1 MNLPSWWRAVAGI
14 AAALNV
20 WAQTP
25 GTLDPAYLLPVGTDA
40 PPMLLAPAPAGKLYV
55 SGVFTNY
62 AGTGRGALARLS
74 RDGTVDPAFT
84 LPPLL
89 KISPPFILNGQVIVP
104 GSTNVGTIKGIL
116 VLPDGRAV
124 IAGGFTHLGDTQRPG
139 LAVLNLDGSPAPFAP
154 AIGKI
159 DPDALLAGPDGTLYV
174 SGIGFADTNRLP
186 VLRLKLDGARDSGF
200 VPPTVASL
208 GYAGS
213 FASVLRAGPGGT
225 VYFAASVTLANF
237 SSAFEIVRLQ
247 PNGNLDVTFAGGG
260 QARVANPGLA
270 TFQSSPSG
278 QLLFTGLD
286 SFRGGTLPRK
296 INRLT
301 LDGAVDPTFQAT
313 VDPGIFGRLVAVQPD
328 GKLLYVGSDRA
339 LGRLHLDGSV
349 DPGFVN
355 PTKVPVEQPGL
366 VLSYFAL
373 APDLSVFAGGA
384 RAGPGNVVTYGAFHL
399 FGDPVTGP
407 PERLNFDRGVDGLH
421 LNWAAGLRLQRATQL
436 APADWQDL
444 ANPSPLIVPLN
455 GPAEFYRVVPAL

>member
-1 MNLPSWWRAVAGI
+1 MD
-14 AAALNV
+14 V
-20 WAQTP
+20 WAQAP
-25 GTLDPAYLLPVGTDA
+25 GTLDPAYSLPAGTDA
-40 PPMLLAPAPAGKLYV
+40 PPMLLAPAPGGKLYV
-55 SGVFTNY
+55 SGAFTNY
-62 AGTGRGALARLS
+62 GGTRRGALARLGS
-74 RDGTVDPAFT
+74 DGAIDQGFT

-89 KISPPFILNGQVIVP
+89 KINPPFILGGQVIVP
-104 GSTNVGTIKGIL
+104 GSTNVGTVKAIL

-124 IAGGFTHLGDTQRPG
+124 IAGGFTHLGDIQRAG
-139 LAVLNLDGSPAPFAP
+139 VALLNPDGSPAPFAP

-159 DPDALLAGPDGTLYV
+159 EADALLAGPEGTFYV
-174 SGIGFADTNRLP
+174 SGVGFADANRLP
-186 VLRLKLDGARDSGF
+186 VLHLKLDGTRDSGF

-208 GYAGS
+208 GYAGT

-237 SSAFEIVRLQ
+237 SSSFEIVRLQ
-247 PNGNLDVTFAGGG
+247 PSGNLDASFAGGG

-286 SFRGGTLPRK
+286 AFRGVALTRK

-301 LDGAVDPTFQAT
+301 LDGTVDPTFQAT
-313 VDPGIFGRLVAVQPD
+313 VDPGVFGRLVAVQPD

-339 LGRLHLDGSV
+339 LSRLNSDGSP

-355 PTKVPVEQPGL
+355 PAKVPVEQPGL

-384 RAGPGNVVTYGAFHL
+384 RAGPGNVVTHGAFHL

-407 PERLNFDRGVDGLH
+407 PLRLNFDHTVDAIH
-421 LNWAAGLRLQRATQL
+421 LTWAAGLRLQRANQL
-436 APADWQDL
+436 APPDWQNV
-444 ANPSPLIVPLN
+444 ANPSPFTVPLS
-455 GPAEFYRVVPAL
+455 GPGEFFRVVPAP

>member
-1 MNLPSWWRAVAGI
+1 M

-25 GTLDPAYLLPVGTDA
+25 GTLDPAYSLPAGTDG
-40 PPMLLAPAPAGKLYV
+40 PPMLLAPAPGGKLYV
-55 SGVFTNY
+55 GGVFTNY
-62 AGTGRGALARLS
+62 AGTGRAALARLS
-74 RDGTVDPAFT
+74 RDGALDPAFT

-104 GSTNVGTIKGIL
+104 GSTNAGTIKAIL

-159 DPDALLAGPDGTLYV
+159 DPDALLAGPDGTFYV
-174 SGIGFADTNRLP
+174 SGVGFADANRLP

-200 VPPTVASL
+200 MPPTVASL

-213 FASVLRAGPGGT
+213 FASVLRAGPTST
-225 VYFAASVTLANF
+225 VYFAAPVTLANF

-247 PNGNLDVTFAGGG
+247 SNGNLDVTFAGGG

-286 SFRGGTLPRK
+286 AFRGVALPRK

-313 VDPGIFGRLVAVQPD
+313 VDPGVFGRLVAVQAD

-339 LGRLHLDGSV
+339 LSRLNLDGSP

-355 PTKVPVEQPGL
+355 PAKVPVEQPDL

-373 APDLSVFAGGA
+373 APDQSVFAGGA
-384 RAGPGNVVTYGAFHL
+384 RVGDDYLVTYGAFHL

-407 PERLNFDRGVDGLH
+407 PLRLNFDLGVDGIH
-421 LNWAAGLRLQRATQL
+421 LTWAAGLRLQRATQL

-455 GPAEFYRVVPAL
+455 GPAEFYRVVPAP